1 MSSMV
6 YLVKLLFAE
15 KVPSTTWTKEKKR
28 KRFSIFGR
36 SGIVHIISYTLY
48 TWTKET
54 KRKRFSISGRSGII
68 QETGEIR
75 HPQSG
80 RLNTQLASE

>member
-36 SGIVHIISYTLY
+36 SGIVHIISYTL
-48 TWTKET
+48 
-54 KRKRFSISGRSGII
+54 
-68 QETGEIR
+68 
-75 HPQSG
+75 
-80 RLNTQLASE
+80 